1 MIGQNTT
8 PETLSYHTL
17 DALRALP
24 LAEIEALWELVP
36 TDRQRLYRAIY
47 DRTRRDEGASGSDV
61 LEARMV
67 EQLLLRY
74 TDKALVPVGSY
85 WVPTPQQIQDAAKA
99 DRDLVQPDAAVTVP
113 KNAKLFP
120 VVLLGGLGL
129 VLMIG
134 FLLLHSGHKS
144 AAISTTI
151 TSTPTATLARTY
163 TPTPLALDAQDSII
177 RGGNTS
183 NSSSTGGVY
192 PVNLR
197 VNVPGSEQ
205 PRIFVVQR
213 RVVNTAEWIYDDNP
227 DVASYIV
234 GLSVRPV
241 LGIPW
246 SDANAA
252 LFDHVEPGSIFV
264 MQMNTGAA
272 LRFVCTERRT
282 VNRGDTSVFGQNK
295 PGLTLV
301 LLGQQNADTATLTDN
316 RLVLLADYLPGQEPD
331 LANANL
337 PTVPALTPTASPTL
351 AERVDVQLIN
361 VTTQP
366 GRLMLKMRVFNGQ
379 FMPLTLDDQ
388 SVWLIYGYSE
398 RPAGPHIAA
407 ELSPV
412 SLLSGQAA
420 DVMIVFA
427 WHGEPFAMLDILDEY
442 TYAFTI
448 R

>member
-1 MIGQNTT
+1 MIGQTT
-8 PETLSYHTL
+8 VLESLSYHTL
-17 DALRALP
+17 DELRALS

-36 TDRQRLYRAIY
+36 TDRQRMYRAIY

-74 TDKALVPVGSY
+74 ADNALVPVGSY
-85 WVPTPQQIQDAAKA
+85 WVPTPQQIQDAAKV
-99 DRDLVQPDAAVTVP
+99 DRDLVQPDTAVAGP

-120 VVLLGGLGL
+120 IMLLGGVGL
-129 VLMIG
+129 VVLIG
-134 FLLLHSGHKS
+134 FLLLHSGIKS
-144 AAISTTI
+144 AVIATTM

-163 TPTPLALDAQDSII
+163 TPTPLALDSQDSII

-183 NSSSTGGVY
+183 SSNSTGGVY

-197 VNVPGSEQ
+197 VNIPGADQ

-213 RVVNTAEWIYDDNP
+213 RVVNTAEWVYDDNP

-252 LFDHVEPGSIFV
+252 LFDQVELGSVFV
-264 MQMNTGAA
+264 VQMNTGAT

-301 LLGQQNADTATLTDN
+301 LLGQQNSDTATPTDN
-316 RLVLLADYLPGQEPD
+316 RLVLLADYLPGQETD
-331 LANANL
+331 LANTDL
-337 PTVPALTPTASPTL
+337 PTMTALTPTASPTL

-366 GRLMLKMRVFNGQ
+366 GRLTLKMRVFNGQ
-379 FMPLTLDDQ
+379 FTPLTLDDR

-420 DVMIVFA
+420 DVTLIFA
-427 WHGEPFAMLDILDEY
+427 WHGEPFAMLGILDEY